1 MSQTPDGPT
10 PGTPPSQRR
19 QHQRAI
25 DSVMPIVAFLVL
37 NRWASLGW
45 AVAGATAWCIKAAV
59 SRRRHGEA
67 VGRFLPLLIAYLVVR
82 GVIGIVTDSEAVYF
96 GIGIGTKA
104 LIGLVLVATA
114 VRGPSFLSRVF
125 PLAVRSLAAETVAHP
140 VFDRTMGRLTVALGT
155 YQLLTSAWDIW
166 LYNQTSP
173 DRYLVIRA
181 LVGWPAG
188 FIVSC
193 LGLWYADRA
202 LRAAPGFPGLLDLLD
217 PEAGGDRG

>member
-1 MSQTPDGPT
+1 MSQTPDGPA

-19 QHQRAI
+19 QRQRTI

-45 AVAGATAWCIKAAV
+45 AVAGATAWSIKAAI
-59 SRRRHGEA
+59 SRRRHGEV
-67 VGRFLPLLIAYLVVR
+67 VGRFLPLLVTYLVAR
-82 GVIGIVTDSEAVYF
+82 GVIGIATDSEAVYF

-104 LIGLVLVATA
+104 LIGMVLVATA
-114 VRGPSFLSRVF
+114 VVGRPFLARVF
-125 PLAVRSLAAETVAHP
+125 PLAVPLAAETVAHP
-140 VFDRTMGRLTVALGT
+140 VFRRTMGRLTVALGA
-155 YQLLTSAWDIW
+155 YQLLTSVWDIW
-166 LYNQTSP
+166 LYNQTSA
-173 DRYLVIRA
+173 DGYVAIRA

>member
-1 MSQTPDGPT
+1 MNQTPNGPAH
-10 PGTPPSQRR
+10 GTPPSRKR
-19 QHQRAI
+19 QHQRSI

-37 NRWASLGW
+37 NRWVSLGW
-45 AVAGATAWCIKAAV
+45 AVAGATAWGIKAAL
-59 SRRRHGEA
+59 SRRHHGEE

-82 GVIGIVTDSEAVYF
+82 GIIGIVTDSEAVYF

-104 LIGLVLVATA
+104 LIGLALVATA

-125 PLAVRSLAAETVAHP
+125 PLAVPLAAETVAHP
-140 VFDRTMGRLTVALGT
+140 VFGRTMGRLTVALGT
-155 YQLLTSAWDIW
+155 YQFLTSAWDIW
-166 LYNQTSP
+166 LYNQTSV
-173 DRYLVIRA
+173 DGYLVIRA

-188 FIVSC
+188 FIASC

-217 PEAGGDRG
+217 PEARGDQG

>member
-1 MSQTPDGPT
+1 MSQTPDGPA

-19 QHQRAI
+19 QRQRTI

-45 AVAGATAWCIKAAV
+45 AVAGATAWSIKAAV

-104 LIGLVLVATA
+104 LIGLVIVATA
-114 VRGPSFLSRVF
+114 VVGRPFLARVF
-125 PLAVRSLAAETVAHP
+125 PLAVPLAVETVAHP
-140 VFDRTMGRLTVALGT
+140 VFRRTMGRLTVALGA
-155 YQLLTSAWDIW
+155 YQLLTSVWDIW

-173 DRYLVIRA
+173 DGYVAVRA

-217 PEAGGDRG
+217 PEAGGDQG

>member
-1 MSQTPDGPT
+1 MSQTPDGPA

-19 QHQRAI
+19 QRQRTI

-45 AVAGATAWCIKAAV
+45 AVAGATAWSIKAAV
-59 SRRRHGEA
+59 SRRRHGEV
-67 VGRFLPLLIAYLVVR
+67 VGRFLPLLVAYLVVR
-82 GVIGIVTDSEAVYF
+82 GVIGIATDSEAVYF

-104 LIGLVLVATA
+104 LIGMVLAATA
-114 VRGPSFLSRVF
+114 VVGRPFLARVF
-125 PLAVRSLAAETVAHP
+125 PLAVPLGAETVAHP
-140 VFDRTMGRLTVALGT
+140 VFDRTMGRLTVALGA
-155 YQLLTSAWDIW
+155 YQLLTSVWDIW
-166 LYNQTSP
+166 LYNQTSA
-173 DRYLVIRA
+173 DGYVAIRA

>member
-59 SRRRHGEA
+59 SRWHHKEA

-104 LIGLVLVATA
+104 LIGMVIVATA
-114 VRGPSFLSRVF
+114 VVGRPFLARVF
-125 PLAVRSLAAETVAHP
+125 PLAVPLAAETVAHP
-140 VFDRTMGRLTVALGT
+140 VFRRTMGRLTVALGA

-173 DRYLVIRA
+173 DGYVAIRA
-181 LVGWPAG
+181 LVGWPVG

>member
-19 QHQRAI
+19 QRQRTI

-37 NRWASLGW
+37 NRWTSLGW
-45 AVAGATAWCIKAAV
+45 AVAGATAWSIKAAV

-67 VGRFLPLLIAYLVVR
+67 VGRFLPLLVVYLVVR
-82 GVIGIVTDSEAVYF
+82 AVIGIATDSEAVYF

-104 LIGLVLVATA
+104 LIGMALVATA
-114 VRGPSFLSRVF
+114 VVGRPFLARVF
-125 PLAVRSLAAETVAHP
+125 PLAVPLAAETVAHP
-140 VFDRTMGRLTVALGT
+140 VFRRTMGRLTVALGA

-173 DRYLVIRA
+173 DGYVAIRA
-181 LVGWPAG
+181 LVGWPVG

>member
-10 PGTPPSQRR
+10 PGTPPSRRR
-19 QHQRAI
+19 QRQRAI

-59 SRRRHGEA
+59 SRWHHKEA

-155 YQLLTSAWDIW
+155 YQLLTSVWDIW

-173 DRYLVIRA
+173 DRYLGIRT

-193 LGLWYADRA
+193 LGLWYAVRA
-202 LRAAPGFPGLLDLLD
+202 VRAAPGFPGLLDLLD

>member
-10 PGTPPSQRR
+10 PGIPPSQRR
-19 QHQRAI
+19 QRQRTI

-37 NRWASLGW
+37 NRWTSLGW
-45 AVAGATAWCIKAAV
+45 AVAGATAWSIKAAV

-67 VGRFLPLLIAYLVVR
+67 VGRFLPLLVVYLVVR
-82 GVIGIVTDSEAVYF
+82 AVIGIATDSEAVYF

-104 LIGLVLVATA
+104 LIGMALVATA
-114 VRGPSFLSRVF
+114 VVGRPFLARVF
-125 PLAVRSLAAETVAHP
+125 PLAVPLAAETVAHP
-140 VFDRTMGRLTVALGT
+140 VFRRTMGRLTVALGA

-173 DRYLVIRA
+173 DGYVTIRA
-181 LVGWPAG
+181 LVGWPVG

>member
-59 SRRRHGEA
+59 SRWHHKEA

-104 LIGLVLVATA
+104 LIGMVIVATA
-114 VRGPSFLSRVF
+114 VVGRPFLARVF
-125 PLAVRSLAAETVAHP
+125 PLAVPLAAETVAHP
-140 VFDRTMGRLTVALGT
+140 VFRRTMGRLTVALGA
-155 YQLLTSAWDIW
+155 YQLLTSVWDIW
-166 LYNQTSP
+166 LYNQTSA
-173 DRYLVIRA
+173 DGYVTIRA

>member
-45 AVAGATAWCIKAAV
+45 AVAGATAWSIKAAV

-67 VGRFLPLLIAYLVVR
+67 VGSFLPLLVAYLVVR
-82 GVIGIVTDSEAVYF
+82 AVIGIATDSEAVYF

-104 LIGLVLVATA
+104 LIGMALVATA
-114 VRGPSFLSRVF
+114 VVGRPFLARVF
-125 PLAVRSLAAETVAHP
+125 PLAVPLAAETVAHP
-140 VFDRTMGRLTVALGT
+140 IFRRTMGRLTVALGA
-155 YQLLTSAWDIW
+155 YQLLTSVWDIW
-166 LYNQTSP
+166 LYNQTSA
-173 DRYLVIRA
+173 DGYVAIRA

>member
-45 AVAGATAWCIKAAV
+45 AVAGATAWSIKAAV
-59 SRRRHGEA
+59 SRRRHGE
-67 VGRFLPLLIAYLVVR
+67 VVVRFLPLLVAYLVVR
-82 GVIGIVTDSEAVYF
+82 GVIGIATDSEAVYF

-104 LIGLVLVATA
+104 LIGMVLVAT
-114 VRGPSFLSRVF
+114 VVVGRPFLARVF
-125 PLAVRSLAAETVAHP
+125 PLAVPLAAETVAHP
-140 VFDRTMGRLTVALGT
+140 VFRRTMGRLTVALGA
-155 YQLLTSAWDIW
+155 YQILTSVWDIW
-166 LYNQTSP
+166 LYNQTSA
-173 DRYLVIRA
+173 DGYVAIRA

>member
-10 PGTPPSQRR
+10 PGIPPSQRR
-19 QHQRAI
+19 QRQRTI

-37 NRWASLGW
+37 NRWTSLGW
-45 AVAGATAWCIKAAV
+45 AVAGATAWSIKAAV

-67 VGRFLPLLIAYLVVR
+67 VGRFLPLLVVYLVVR
-82 GVIGIVTDSEAVYF
+82 AVIGIATDSEAVYF

-104 LIGLVLVATA
+104 LIGMALVATA
-114 VRGPSFLSRVF
+114 VVGRPFLARVF
-125 PLAVRSLAAETVAHP
+125 PLAVPLAAETVAHP
-140 VFDRTMGRLTVALGT
+140 VFRRTMGRLTVALGA

-173 DRYLVIRA
+173 DGYVAIRA
-181 LVGWPAG
+181 LVGWPVG

-202 LRAAPGFPGLLDLLD
+202 LRAAPGFPGLLVILD

>member
-1 MSQTPDGPT
+1 
-10 PGTPPSQRR
+10 
-19 QHQRAI
+19 
-25 DSVMPIVAFLVL
+25 MPIVAFLVL

-59 SRRRHGEA
+59 SRWHHKEA

-96 GIGIGTKA
+96 GIGIGTKV

-114 VRGPSFLSRVF
+114 VVGRPFLARVF

-140 VFDRTMGRLTVALGT
+140 VFDRTMGRLTVVLGT
-155 YQLLTSAWDIW
+155 YYLLNSVWDIW

-173 DRYLVIRA
+173 DRYLVIRT

>member
-10 PGTPPSQRR
+10 PGIPPSQRR
-19 QHQRAI
+19 QRQRTI

-45 AVAGATAWCIKAAV
+45 AGAGATAWSIKAAV

-67 VGRFLPLLIAYLVVR
+67 VGRFLPLLVAYLVVR
-82 GVIGIVTDSEAVYF
+82 AVIGIATDSEAVYF

-104 LIGLVLVATA
+104 LIGMALVATA
-114 VRGPSFLSRVF
+114 VVGRPFLARVF
-125 PLAVRSLAAETVAHP
+125 PLAVPLAAETVAHP
-140 VFDRTMGRLTVALGT
+140 VFRRTMGRLTVALGA

-173 DRYLVIRA
+173 DGYVAIRA
-181 LVGWPAG
+181 LVGWPVG

>member
-1 MSQTPDGPT
+1 MSQTPDGPA

-19 QHQRAI
+19 QRQRAI

-45 AVAGATAWCIKAAV
+45 AVAGATAWSIKAAV
-59 SRRRHGEA
+59 SRRRHGEV
-67 VGRFLPLLIAYLVVR
+67 VGRFLPLLVAYLVVR
-82 GVIGIVTDSEAVYF
+82 GVIGIATDSEAVYF

-104 LIGLVLVATA
+104 LIGMALVATA
-114 VRGPSFLSRVF
+114 VVGRPFLARVF
-125 PLAVRSLAAETVAHP
+125 PLAVPLAAETVAHP
-140 VFDRTMGRLTVALGT
+140 VFRRTMGRLTVALGA

-173 DRYLVIRA
+173 DGYVAIRA
-181 LVGWPAG
+181 LVGWPVG

>member
-1 MSQTPDGPT
+1 MSQTPDGPA

-45 AVAGATAWCIKAAV
+45 AVAGATAWSIKAAV

-67 VGRFLPLLIAYLVVR
+67 VGRFLPLLVAYLVVR
-82 GVIGIVTDSEAVYF
+82 GVIGIATDSEAVYF

-104 LIGLVLVATA
+104 LIGMVIVATA
-114 VRGPSFLSRVF
+114 VVGRPFLARVF
-125 PLAVRSLAAETVAHP
+125 PLAVPLAAETVAHP
-140 VFDRTMGRLTVALGT
+140 VFRRTMGRLTVALGA
-155 YQLLTSAWDIW
+155 YQLLTSVWDIW
-166 LYNQTSP
+166 LYNQTSA
-173 DRYLVIRA
+173 DGYVTVRA

>member
-19 QHQRAI
+19 QRQRTI

-45 AVAGATAWCIKAAV
+45 AVAGATAWSIKAAV
-59 SRRRHGEA
+59 SRRRHGEV
-67 VGRFLPLLIAYLVVR
+67 VGRFLPLLVAYLVVR
-82 GVIGIVTDSEAVYF
+82 GVIGIATDSEAVYF

-104 LIGLVLVATA
+104 LIGMVLVATA
-114 VRGPSFLSRVF
+114 VVGRPFLARVF
-125 PLAVRSLAAETVAHP
+125 PLAVPLAAETVAHP
-140 VFDRTMGRLTVALGT
+140 VFRRTMGRLTVALGA
-155 YQLLTSAWDIW
+155 YQLLTSVWDIW
-166 LYNQTSP
+166 LYNQTSA
-173 DRYLVIRA
+173 DGYVAIRA
-181 LVGWPAG
+181 LVGWPVG

-202 LRAAPGFPGLLDLLD
+202 LRAAPGFPGLLDLFD
-217 PEAGGDRG
+217 PEAGEDRG

>member
-1 MSQTPDGPT
+1 MNQPPNGPAH
-10 PGTPPSQRR
+10 GTPPSWKR
-19 QHQRAI
+19 QHQRSI

-45 AVAGATAWCIKAAV
+45 AVAGATAWSIKSAV
-59 SRRRHGEA
+59 SRHLHKEK
-67 VGRFLPLLIAYLVVR
+67 VGRFLPLLVVYLAVR

-104 LIGLVLVATA
+104 LIGLALVATA

-125 PLAVRSLAAETVAHP
+125 PLAVPSLAVETVAHP
-140 VFDRTMGRLTVALGT
+140 VFDRTMGRLTVALGA
-155 YQLLTSAWDIW
+155 YQLLTSVWDIW

-181 LVGWPAG
+181 LVGWPTG
-188 FIVSC
+188 FVVSC

>member
-10 PGTPPSQRR
+10 PGIPPSQRR
-19 QHQRAI
+19 QRQRTI

-37 NRWASLGW
+37 NRWTSLGW
-45 AVAGATAWCIKAAV
+45 AVAGATAWSIKAAV

-67 VGRFLPLLIAYLVVR
+67 VGRFLPLLVVYLVVR
-82 GVIGIVTDSEAVYF
+82 AVIGIATDSEAVYF

-104 LIGLVLVATA
+104 LIGMALVATA
-114 VRGPSFLSRVF
+114 VVGRPFLARVF
-125 PLAVRSLAAETVAHP
+125 PLAVPLATETVAHP
-140 VFDRTMGRLTVALGT
+140 VFRRTMGRLTVALGA

-173 DRYLVIRA
+173 DGYVAIRA
-181 LVGWPAG
+181 LVGWPVG

>member
-67 VGRFLPLLIAYLVVR
+67 VGRFLPLLIAYLGVR

-114 VRGPSFLSRVF
+114 VVGRPFLARVF
-125 PLAVRSLAAETVAHP
+125 PLAVPLAAETVAHP
-140 VFDRTMGRLTVALGT
+140 VFRRTMGRLTVALGA

-173 DRYLVIRA
+173 DGYVAIRA
-181 LVGWPAG
+181 LVGWPVG

>member
-1 MSQTPDGPT
+1 MSQTPDGPA
-10 PGTPPSQRR
+10 PGTPPSKRR
-19 QHQRAI
+19 QRQRTI

-59 SRRRHGEA
+59 SRWHHKEA

-104 LIGLVLVATA
+104 LIGMVLVATA
-114 VRGPSFLSRVF
+114 VVGRPFLARVF
-125 PLAVRSLAAETVAHP
+125 PLAVPLAAETVAHP
-140 VFDRTMGRLTVALGT
+140 VFRRTMGRLTVALGA
-155 YQLLTSAWDIW
+155 YQLLTSVWDIW
-166 LYNQTSP
+166 LYNQTSA
-173 DRYLVIRA
+173 DGYVAIRA

>member
-1 MSQTPDGPT
+1 MSQTPDGPA

-19 QHQRAI
+19 QRQRTI

-45 AVAGATAWCIKAAV
+45 AVAGATAWSIKAAV

-67 VGRFLPLLIAYLVVR
+67 VGRFLPLLVAYLVVR
-82 GVIGIVTDSEAVYF
+82 GVIGIATDSEAVYF

-104 LIGLVLVATA
+104 LIGMVIVATA
-114 VRGPSFLSRVF
+114 VVGRPFLARVF
-125 PLAVRSLAAETVAHP
+125 PLAVPLAAETVAHP
-140 VFDRTMGRLTVALGT
+140 VFRRTMGRLTVALGA
-155 YQLLTSAWDIW
+155 YQLLTSVWDIW
-166 LYNQTSP
+166 LYNQTSA
-173 DRYLVIRA
+173 DGYVTVRA

-217 PEAGGDRG
+217 PEAGGDQG

>member
-45 AVAGATAWCIKAAV
+45 AVAGATAWSIKAAV

-67 VGRFLPLLIAYLVVR
+67 VGRFLPLLVAYLVVR
-82 GVIGIVTDSEAVYF
+82 AVIGIATDSEAVYF

-104 LIGLVLVATA
+104 LIGMALVATA
-114 VRGPSFLSRVF
+114 VVGRPFLARVF
-125 PLAVRSLAAETVAHP
+125 PLAVPLAAETVAHP
-140 VFDRTMGRLTVALGT
+140 VFRRTMGRLTVALGA
-155 YQLLTSAWDIW
+155 YQLLTSVWDIW
-166 LYNQTSP
+166 LYNQTSA
-173 DRYLVIRA
+173 DGYVAIRA

>member
-19 QHQRAI
+19 QRQRTI

-45 AVAGATAWCIKAAV
+45 AVAGATAWSIKAAV

-67 VGRFLPLLIAYLVVR
+67 VGRFLPLLVVYLVVR
-82 GVIGIVTDSEAVYF
+82 AVIGIATDSEAVYF

-104 LIGLVLVATA
+104 LIGMALVATA
-114 VRGPSFLSRVF
+114 VVGRPFLARVF
-125 PLAVRSLAAETVAHP
+125 PLAVPLAAETVAHP
-140 VFDRTMGRLTVALGT
+140 VFRRTMGRLTVALGA

-173 DRYLVIRA
+173 DGYVAIRA
-181 LVGWPAG
+181 LVGWPVG

>member
-59 SRRRHGEA
+59 SRWHHKEA

-104 LIGLVLVATA
+104 LIGMVIVATA
-114 VRGPSFLSRVF
+114 VVGRPFLARVF
-125 PLAVRSLAAETVAHP
+125 PLAVPLAAETVAHP
-140 VFDRTMGRLTVALGT
+140 VFRRTMGRLTVALGA
-155 YQLLTSAWDIW
+155 YQLLTSVWDIW

>member
-104 LIGLVLVATA
+104 LIGMVLVATA
-114 VRGPSFLSRVF
+114 VVGRPFLARVF

-140 VFDRTMGRLTVALGT
+140 VFDRTMRRLTVVLGT
-155 YQLLTSAWDIW
+155 YYLLISVWDIW

-173 DRYLVIRA
+173 DRYLVIRT

>member
-45 AVAGATAWCIKAAV
+45 AVAGATAWSIKAAV

-67 VGRFLPLLIAYLVVR
+67 VGRFLPLLVVYLVVR
-82 GVIGIVTDSEAVYF
+82 AVIGIATDSEAVYF

-104 LIGLVLVATA
+104 LIGMALVATA
-114 VRGPSFLSRVF
+114 VVGRPFLARVF
-125 PLAVRSLAAETVAHP
+125 PLAVPLAAETVAHP
-140 VFDRTMGRLTVALGT
+140 VFRRTMGRLTVALGA

-173 DRYLVIRA
+173 DGYVAIRA
-181 LVGWPAG
+181 LVGWPVG

>member
-1 MSQTPDGPT
+1 
-10 PGTPPSQRR
+10 
-19 QHQRAI
+19 
-25 DSVMPIVAFLVL
+25 
-37 NRWASLGW
+37 
-45 AVAGATAWCIKAAV
+45 
-59 SRRRHGEA
+59 
-67 VGRFLPLLIAYLVVR
+67 
-82 GVIGIVTDSEAVYF
+82 
-96 GIGIGTKA
+96 
-104 LIGLVLVATA
+104 VATA
-114 VRGPSFLSRVF
+114 VVGRPFLARVF

-140 VFDRTMGRLTVALGT
+140 VFDRTMGRLTVVLGT
-155 YQLLTSAWDIW
+155 YYLLTSVWDIW

-173 DRYLVIRA
+173 DRYLVIRT

>member
-1 MSQTPDGPT
+1 MSQTPDGPA

-19 QHQRAI
+19 QRQRTI

-45 AVAGATAWCIKAAV
+45 AVAGATAWSIKAAGA
-59 SRRRHGEA
+59 RRRHGEV
-67 VGRFLPLLIAYLVVR
+67 VGRFLPLLGAYLVVR
-82 GVIGIVTDSEAVYF
+82 GVIGIATDSEAVYF

-104 LIGLVLVATA
+104 LIGMVLVATA
-114 VRGPSFLSRVF
+114 VVGRPFLARVF
-125 PLAVRSLAAETVAHP
+125 PLAVPLAAETVAHP
-140 VFDRTMGRLTVALGT
+140 VFRRTMGRLTVALGA
-155 YQLLTSAWDIW
+155 YQLLTSVWDIW
-166 LYNQTSP
+166 LYNQTSA
-173 DRYLVIRA
+173 DGYVAIRA

>member
-10 PGTPPSQRR
+10 PGIPPSQRR
-19 QHQRAI
+19 QRQRTI

-37 NRWASLGW
+37 NRWTSLGW
-45 AVAGATAWCIKAAV
+45 AVAGATAWSIKAAV

-67 VGRFLPLLIAYLVVR
+67 VGRFLPLLVVYLVVR
-82 GVIGIVTDSEAVYF
+82 AVIGIATDSEAVYF

-104 LIGLVLVATA
+104 LIGMALVATA
-114 VRGPSFLSRVF
+114 VVGRPFLARAF
-125 PLAVRSLAAETVAHP
+125 PLAVPLAAETVAHP
-140 VFDRTMGRLTVALGT
+140 VFRRTMGRLTVALGA

-173 DRYLVIRA
+173 DGYVAIRA
-181 LVGWPAG
+181 LVGWPVG

>member
-59 SRRRHGEA
+59 SRWHHKEA

-114 VRGPSFLSRVF
+114 VRGRPFLARVF
-125 PLAVRSLAAETVAHP
+125 PLAVPLAAETVAHP
-140 VFDRTMGRLTVALGT
+140 VFRRTMGRLTVALGA
-155 YQLLTSAWDIW
+155 YQLLTSVWDIW

>member
-59 SRRRHGEA
+59 SRWHHKEA

-82 GVIGIVTDSEAVYF
+82 GVIGIATDSEAVYF

-104 LIGLVLVATA
+104 LIGMVIVATA
-114 VRGPSFLSRVF
+114 VVGRPFLARVF
-125 PLAVRSLAAETVAHP
+125 PLAVPLAAETVAHP

-155 YQLLTSAWDIW
+155 YQFLTSAWDIW
-166 LYNQTSP
+166 LYNQTSV
-173 DRYLVIRA
+173 DGYLVIRA

-188 FIVSC
+188 FIASC

>member
-1 MSQTPDGPT
+1 MSQTPDGPA

-19 QHQRAI
+19 QRQRTI

-45 AVAGATAWCIKAAV
+45 AVAGATAWSIKAAV

-67 VGRFLPLLIAYLVVR
+67 VGRFLPLLVAYLVVR
-82 GVIGIVTDSEAVYF
+82 GVIGIATDSEAVYF

-104 LIGLVLVATA
+104 LIGMVIVATA
-114 VRGPSFLSRVF
+114 VVGRPFLARVF
-125 PLAVRSLAAETVAHP
+125 PLAVPLAAETVAHT
-140 VFDRTMGRLTVALGT
+140 VFRRTMGRLTVALGA
-155 YQLLTSAWDIW
+155 YQLLTSVWDIW
-166 LYNQTSP
+166 LYNQTSA
-173 DRYLVIRA
+173 DGYVAIRA

>member
-1 MSQTPDGPT
+1 MNQTPNGPAH
-10 PGTPPSQRR
+10 GTPPSRKR
-19 QHQRAI
+19 QHQRSI

-45 AVAGATAWCIKAAV
+45 AVAGATAWSIKSVV
-59 SRRRHGEA
+59 SRHLHKEK
-67 VGRFLPLLIAYLVVR
+67 VGRFLPLLVVYLAVR

-104 LIGLVLVATA
+104 LIGLALVATA

-125 PLAVRSLAAETVAHP
+125 PLAVPSLAVETVAHP
-140 VFDRTMGRLTVALGT
+140 VFDRTMGRLTVALGA
-155 YQLLTSAWDIW
+155 YQLLTSVWDIW

-181 LVGWPAG
+181 LVGWPTG
-188 FIVSC
+188 FVVSC

>member
-1 MSQTPDGPT
+1 MSQTPDGPA

-19 QHQRAI
+19 QRQRTI

-45 AVAGATAWCIKAAV
+45 AVAGATAWSLKAAV
-59 SRRRHGEA
+59 SRRRHGEV
-67 VGRFLPLLIAYLVVR
+67 VGRFLPLLVAYLVAR
-82 GVIGIVTDSEAVYF
+82 GVIGIATDSEAVYF

-104 LIGLVLVATA
+104 LIGMVLVATA
-114 VRGPSFLSRVF
+114 VVGRPFLARVF
-125 PLAVRSLAAETVAHP
+125 PLAVPLAAETVAHP
-140 VFDRTMGRLTVALGT
+140 VFRRTMGRLPGALGA
-155 YQLLTSAWDIW
+155 YQLLTSVWDIW
-166 LYNQTSP
+166 LYNQTSV
-173 DRYLVIRA
+173 DGYVAIRA

-202 LRAAPGFPGLLDLLD
+202 LRAVPGFPGLLDLLD

>member
-10 PGTPPSQRR
+10 PGIPPSQRR
-19 QHQRAI
+19 QRQRTI

-45 AVAGATAWCIKAAV
+45 AVAGATAWSIKAAV

-67 VGRFLPLLIAYLVVR
+67 VGRFLPLLVVYLVVR
-82 GVIGIVTDSEAVYF
+82 AVIGIATDSEAVYF

-104 LIGLVLVATA
+104 LIGMALVATA
-114 VRGPSFLSRVF
+114 VVGRPFLARVF
-125 PLAVRSLAAETVAHP
+125 PLAVPLAAETVAHP
-140 VFDRTMGRLTVALGT
+140 VFRRTMRSLTVALGA

-173 DRYLVIRA
+173 DGYVAIRA
-181 LVGWPAG
+181 LVGWPVG

>member
-1 MSQTPDGPT
+1 MSQTPDGPA

-19 QHQRAI
+19 QRQRTI

-45 AVAGATAWCIKAAV
+45 AVAGATAWSIKAAV
-59 SRRRHGEA
+59 SRRRHGEV
-67 VGRFLPLLIAYLVVR
+67 VGRFLPLLVAYLGVR
-82 GVIGIVTDSEAVYF
+82 GVIGIATDSEAVYF

-104 LIGLVLVATA
+104 LIGMVLVATA
-114 VRGPSFLSRVF
+114 VVGRPFLARVF
-125 PLAVRSLAAETVAHP
+125 PLAVPLAAETVAHP
-140 VFDRTMGRLTVALGT
+140 VFRRTMGRLTVALGA
-155 YQLLTSAWDIW
+155 YQLLTSVWDIW
-166 LYNQTSP
+166 LYNQTSA
-173 DRYLVIRA
+173 DGYVAIRA